1 MNTDLQNLKLHF
13 LRLVSNAVF
22 IKNIENVK
30 KKNKDIKLN
39 ETKTRN
45 VLVSEQNYDTT
56 KFFPENL
63 LATQMKK
70 TTEILMNKP
79 DCLGLKY

>member
-30 KKNKDIKLN
+30 KKTKILN
-39 ETKTRN
+39 LMQQK
-45 VLVSEQNYDTT
+45 Q
-56 KFFPENL
+56 
-63 LATQMKK
+63 ATS
-70 TTEILMNKP
+70 
-79 DCLGLKY
+79 

>member
-30 KKNKDIKLN
+30 KKKTKILN
-39 ETKTRN
+39 LMQQKQET
-45 VLVSEQNYDTT
+45 S
-56 KFFPENL
+56 
-63 LATQMKK
+63 
-70 TTEILMNKP
+70 
-79 DCLGLKY
+79 

>member
-30 KKNKDIKLN
+30 KKKQ
-39 ETKTRN
+39 R
-45 VLVSEQNYDTT
+45 Y
-56 KFFPENL
+56 
-63 LATQMKK
+63 
-70 TTEILMNKP
+70 
-79 DCLGLKY
+79 